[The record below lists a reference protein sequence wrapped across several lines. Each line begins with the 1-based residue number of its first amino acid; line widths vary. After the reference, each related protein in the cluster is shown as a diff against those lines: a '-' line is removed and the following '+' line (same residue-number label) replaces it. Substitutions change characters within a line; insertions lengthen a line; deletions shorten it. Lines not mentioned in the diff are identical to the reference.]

1 MNSKKPLIA
10 VVGPCKSGKSTLVR
24 GLVEKGY
31 NARQVSQEHSFA
43 ASMWRQITQPDL
55 MIYLHCSYE
64 TTLARGLN
72 WTRAEYEEQQ
82 PRLVQARQHADFEI
96 ATDELSASE
105 VLTRALSFLTQTK

>member
-64 TTLARGLN
+64 TTLAHGLN
-72 WTRAEYEEQQ
+72 WTRAEYKEQQ
-82 PRLVQARQHADFEI
+82 PRLAHARQHADFEI
-96 ATDELSASE
+96 ATVE
-105 VLTRALSFLTQTK
+105 LTQEKVLKQAIDYLDQKE

>member
-1 MNSKKPLIA
+1 MSSPKPLIA

-24 GLVEKGY
+24 GLVEKGF

-55 MIYLHCSYE
+55 MVYLHCSYE

-82 PRLVQARQHADFEI
+82 PRLAHARQHADFEI
-96 ATDELSASE
+96 ATDELTQEE
-105 VLTRALSFLTQTK
+105 VLKQANDYLDQKE